1 MSLVISVIVIVLGVA
16 VFFFIARRVLRIA
29 LKLAIVG
36 VLLLLLLA
44 GAVFG
49 WWQGWFSF
57 GSRTERPPLTQR
69 PNSNRRPSPR

>member
-1 MSLVISVIVIVLGVA
+1 MSLVISVIAIVLGVA

-57 GSRTERPPLTQR
+57 GSPTERPPSTQR

>member
-1 MSLVISVIVIVLGVA
+1 MSLVITALVFVLVVA
-16 VFFFIARRVLRIA
+16 AFLFIARRVLRIA

-44 GAVFG
+44 GAVYG
-49 WWQGWFSF
+49 WWQGWFSS
-57 GSRTERPPLTQR
+57 GSTERPTSTQR